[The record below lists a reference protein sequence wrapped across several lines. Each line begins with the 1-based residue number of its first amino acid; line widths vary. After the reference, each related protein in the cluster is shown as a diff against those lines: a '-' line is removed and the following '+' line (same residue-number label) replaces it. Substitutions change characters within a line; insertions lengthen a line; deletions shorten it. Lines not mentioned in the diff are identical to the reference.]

1 MHCDYT
7 PMQIFGNCLGD
18 LLARRRP
25 LGALSLTPFL
35 TALCLLSAISACAP
49 VVEPVMGL
57 RGPTRSVRAGA
68 DLARYHFQRPATW
81 DIFDLGAGVAS
92 SRLERNALVISAA
105 ADLGYVTAGNNVA
118 HTDVLINATVRQ
130 TRGLLGNGFGLL
142 CRADKVGNGYWFL
155 LSSRGEYS
163 IQVAGDAREDPF
175 PLVPWR
181 YHSVIRQ
188 GLQAN
193 ELRVVCAEN
202 YLALFVND
210 VFLAEA
216 FDDEFRRGELAV
228 ALGATGREAGVSF
241 DDIRLREARVTGRR

>member
-1 MHCDYT
+1 
-7 PMQIFGNCLGD
+7 MQIFGNCLGD
-18 LLARRRP
+18 LLARRGP
-25 LGALSLTPFL
+25 LGALLPLPFL
-35 TALCLLSAISACAP
+35 TGLCLLSAIGACSP

-57 RGPTRSVRAGA
+57 RGPTRSVQAGA
-68 DLARYHFQRPATW
+68 DLARYNFQGPATW
-81 DIFDLGAGVAS
+81 DIFDLGDGIVS
-92 SRLERNALVISAA
+92 SRLKRNALELGAG
-105 ADLGYVTAGNNVA
+105 ADLGYVTAGNNVVHA
-118 HTDVLINATVRQ
+118 DVLINATVRQ

-163 IQVAGDAREDPF
+163 IQVASDARENPF

-228 ALGATGREAGVSF
+228 ALGAVGRAAGVSF
-241 DDIRLREARVTGRR
+241 DNVRLREARVTGGR